1 MTEEDLKL
9 LSAVRSKCLKDASFL
24 THIINAG
31 VSGVSDAEKEM
42 RHMAADMETMASAM
56 CFLAGQSRVSPKLKE
71 QMSNLALLKLGKYH
85 EKSFI
90 NWSSNIVA
98 DKDR

>member
-42 RHMAADMETMASAM
+42 REED
-56 CFLAGQSRVSPKLKE
+56 
-71 QMSNLALLKLGKYH
+71 
-85 EKSFI
+85 
-90 NWSSNIVA
+90 
-98 DKDR
+98 